1 MQERRSLVISEHFR
15 IKKPTLALVE
25 IDGHR
30 SMTYIDAG
38 DTVILVNGRLDAT
51 GLVNVKWDS
60 QTALMF
66 DSDLRERAELVRVA
80 GAAL

>member
-1 MQERRSLVISEHFR
+1 MISEHFR
-15 IKKPTLALVE
+15 IKKPTLAVVE

-30 SMTYIDAG
+30 SMKYIDAG
-38 DTVILVNGRLDAT
+38 DTVILVNGLPDAV
-51 GLVNVKWDS
+51 GLVNVKWNS

-80 GAAL
+80 GEAL

>member
-1 MQERRSLVISEHFR
+1 MISEHFR
-15 IKKPTLALVE
+15 INKPTLAVVE

-30 SMTYIDAG
+30 SMMYINAG
-38 DTVILVNGRLDAT
+38 DTVILMNGLPDAV
-51 GLVNVKWDS
+51 GLVNVKWNS

-80 GAAL
+80 GVAI

>member
-1 MQERRSLVISEHFR
+1 MISEHFR
-15 IKKPTLALVE
+15 IKKPTVAVVE
-25 IDGHR
+25 INGHR

-38 DTVILVNGRLDAT
+38 DTVILVNGLPDAV

-80 GAAL
+80 GAAQ

>member
-1 MQERRSLVISEHFR
+1 MISEHFR

-38 DTVILVNGRLDAT
+38 DTVILANGLPDAT

-66 DSDLRERAELVRVA
+66 DSDLRERAELVRLA
-80 GAAL
+80 GAAI